1 MSKKTDKDR
10 ARLKQLLG
18 DRHWRLNNLYY
29 IQDKSGKKV
38 KFKLNESQQRL
49 YDEMWYLDLILK
61 DRQRG
66 FSTFIA
72 IFILDA
78 CIFNSNTQA
87 GIIDINLSDAKKKLG
102 KIKYAYDNLPAWL
115 KNERSLVTEN
125 TEEIKFNNH
134 SGIQVG
140 TSHRGGTLQILH
152 VSEFGKIAAKFPD
165 KAREIRTGALNTVDP
180 GQKIF
185 IESTAEGAAGE
196 FYDICKEAQDLKA
209 QGTKLTKLD
218 YKFHFF
224 GWHEAKNGSNEI
236 EPEGVT
242 ISDEKKKYF
251 DELETK
257 LSITINDRKRAWY
270 VKKEK
275 QQKDDMWREF
285 PATPDE
291 AFAAAIDGAYFAR
304 QMTLIRKKGQITS
317 IPIDNRLAVNTFWDL
332 GVHDYMALWLHQQHG
347 LEHRFIGYYENSDE
361 GFLHYANWLR
371 DFRDA
376 HGIVWG
382 KHFAPHD
389 IEVRSLDEH
398 ATTRKQSAA
407 NVGIQFITVKRI
419 DNKQTG
425 IELSRSILPQCWF
438 DESRC
443 ERGITRMDMF
453 RKKWNENVGAWSDN
467 PLHDENIHGA
477 DAFQTFAL
485 AHESNQI
492 ALTPQIKR
500 RKPRRGTVA

>member
-1 MSKKTDKDR
+1 MSTKEAKER
-10 ARLKQLLG
+10 ARLKELLS

-66 FSTFIA
+66 FSTLIA
-72 IFILDA
+72 IYILDA
-78 CIFNSNTQA
+78 CLFNSNTQA
-87 GIIDINLSDAKKKLG
+87 GIIDINLSDAKKKLA
-102 KIKYAYDNLPAWL
+102 KIKFAYENLPDWL
-115 KNERSLVTEN
+115 KKERTLETEN

-134 SGIQVG
+134 SGVQVG

-165 KAREIRTGALNTVDP
+165 KAREIRTGALNTVDS

-185 IESTAEGAAGE
+185 IESTAEGASGE
-196 FYDICKEAQDLKA
+196 FYEICKEAQDLKH
-209 QGTKLTKLD
+209 QGAKLTKLD

-224 GWHEAKNGSNEI
+224 GWHEDKNGSNEI
-236 EPEGVT
+236 DPENVT
-242 ISDEKKKYF
+242 ISDDKKKYF
-251 DELETK
+251 DELEAK
-257 LSITINDRKRAWY
+257 LNIKINDRKRAWY

-285 PATPDE
+285 PATPEE

-304 QMTLIRKKGQITS
+304 QMTLIRKRGQILN
-317 IPIDNRLAVNTFWDL
+317 IPIDNRLPVNTFWDL
-332 GVHDYMALWLHQQHG
+332 GMHDYMSIWLHQQHQK
-347 LEHRFIGYYENSDE
+347 EHRFIGYYENSDE
-361 GFLHYANWLR
+361 GFAHYARWLQE
-371 DFRDA
+371 FRDDN
-376 HGIVWG
+376 HIVWG

-407 NVGIQFITVKRI
+407 NVGINFITVPQVA
-419 DNKQTG
+419 NKQVG
-425 IELSRSILPQCWF
+425 IEASRDILPQCWF
-438 DESRC
+438 DENRC
-443 ERGITRMDMF
+443 EKGIIRLDMF
-453 RKKWNENVGAWSDN
+453 RKKWNEQLACWSDN

-485 AHESNQI
+485 AEQAGRIS
-492 ALTPQIKR
+492 LDKPIKR